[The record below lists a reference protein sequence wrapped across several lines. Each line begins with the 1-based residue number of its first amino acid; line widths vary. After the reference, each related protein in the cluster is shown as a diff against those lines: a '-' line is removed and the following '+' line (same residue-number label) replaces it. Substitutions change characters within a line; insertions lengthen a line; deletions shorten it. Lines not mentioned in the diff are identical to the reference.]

1 MWYSKCSWT
10 LVVLVALFA
19 LVTGSCLEYGHS
31 CWGAHGKRSGG
42 KAVVDA
48 KQPLPGAYALD
59 SVVEQLYN
67 NNNQNNNNNNNQ
79 NNQDDNNNSDD
90 DSNDITITNSG
101 NNLPLA
107 APAILK
113 SEDRR
118 IGGLKWAQLMRQHRY
133 QLRQLQDQQPQQQG
147 RGRGRGRQYDAA
159 AESWRKLQ
167 QALQAQID
175 ADNEN
180 SGYELTK

>member
-19 LVTGSCLEYGHS
+19 LVSGSCLEYGHS

-42 KAVVDA
+42 KAEIDA
-48 KQPLPGAYALD
+48 KQHPGPNSFAID
-59 SVVEQLYN
+59 SVAEQLYN
-67 NNNQNNNNNNNQ
+67 SNNNQNNP
-79 NNQDDNNNSDD
+79 DDTNDE
-90 DSNDITITNSG
+90 DSNTIANTNSAV
-101 NNLPLA
+101 NIPLA
-107 APAILK
+107 APVLLPRREP
-113 SEDRR
+113 EDRP
-118 IGGLKWAQLMRQHRY
+118 GMAKWTQLMRQHRY
-133 QLRQLQDQQPQQQG
+133 QLRQLQDQQQQG
-147 RGRGRGRQYDAA
+147 RGRGGQYDAA

-180 SGYELTK
+180 TVYELTK

>member
-42 KAVVDA
+42 KAVIDA
-48 KQPLPGAYALD
+48 KQHPLPNSYALD
-59 SVVEQLYN
+59 SVVDQLY
-67 NNNQNNNNNNNQ
+67 NNQ
-79 NNQDDNNNSDD
+79 NNQDEDTNDEE
-90 DSNDITITNSG
+90 SNAITNTNG
-101 NNLPLA
+101 ANNIPVA
-107 APAILK
+107 APAILSRRE

-118 IGGLKWAQLMRQHRY
+118 IGGLKWAQLMRQHRF
-133 QLRQLQDQQPQQQG
+133 QLRQLQDQQQQ
-147 RGRGRGRQYDAA
+147 GRGRGRQYDAA

>member
-31 CWGAHGKRSGG
+31 CWGAHGKRSSG
-42 KAVVDA
+42 KAVIDA
-48 KQPLPGAYALD
+48 KQLPGSNTYAID
-59 SVVEQLYN
+59 SLAEQMY
-67 NNNQNNNNNNNQ
+67 NNNNNQ
-79 NNQDDNNNSDD
+79 NSNNQDDNSDD
-90 DSNDITITNSG
+90 DSSNSNANTNNV

-107 APAILK
+107 APAILTRRE
-113 SEDRR
+113 SEDRNR
-118 IGGLKWAQLMRQHRY
+118 NGLKWTQLMRQHRY
-133 QLRQLQDQQPQQQG
+133 QLRQLQDQQG
-147 RGRGRGRQYDAA
+147 RGRGGQYDAA

-175 ADNEN
+175 DEN
-180 SGYELTK
+180 SAYLTK

>member
-42 KAVVDA
+42 KAVIDA
-48 KQPLPGAYALD
+48 KQHPLPNSYGLD

-67 NNNQNNNNNNNQ
+67 NQ
-79 NNQDDNNNSDD
+79 NNQDEDNNDD
-90 DSNDITITNSG
+90 DSNSNANANSG
-101 NNLPLA
+101 NNIPLA
-107 APAILK
+107 APAIISRRE

-133 QLRQLQDQQPQQQG
+133 QLRQLQDQQQQG
-147 RGRGRGRQYDAA
+147 RGRVKYTSYDAA

-180 SGYELTK
+180 NSGYELTK